1 MCKIRMYA
9 FLKSGFVMN
18 LLSIVGI
25 ALATYA
31 LIVLFVFVTQ
41 RGLLYF
47 PDRFQPSLTR
57 AGVADMQAIELSAAD
72 GIKLSAWFK
81 PAASGKP
88 TLLYLHG
95 NAGNLERC
103 GEKLRPFLNAGLGVL
118 ALDYRGYG
126 MSQGKPTEQG
136 IYADARAALDFLAD
150 KSVILYGESL
160 GSGVAV
166 QMAIERPVV
175 ALILE
180 APFTSIGDAG
190 AVHYPWLPTRWLSI
204 DKFDSAAK
212 ISKVMAPILIMHG
225 ERDPTVPV
233 AHGRR
238 LFQLAGNKA
247 EGLFIPAGDH
257 VNLHELG
264 SAKQVLDFITRRVK

>member
-1 MCKIRMYA
+1 MHA
-9 FLKSGFVMN
+9 PFKSGFVMN
-18 LLSIVGI
+18 LLTI
-25 ALATYA
+25 AGTALTAYA
-31 LIVLFVFVTQ
+31 VIVLFVYVTQ
-41 RGLLYF
+41 RNLLYF
-47 PDRFQPSLTR
+47 PDRERPDMVR
-57 AGVADMQAIELSAAD
+57 AGVADMHKVELTAAD

-81 PAASGKP
+81 PAQPNKP

-95 NAGNLERC
+95 NAGNLEHC
-103 GEKLRPFLNAGLGVL
+103 GEKLRPFLDAGLGVL

-136 IYADARAALDFLAD
+136 IYADARAALDFLPPTP
-150 KSVILYGESL
+150 VILYGESL
-160 GSGVAV
+160 GSGVAM
-166 QMAIERPVV
+166 QMAVERPIT

-212 ISKVMAPILIMHG
+212 IAKVNAPILIMHG
-225 ERDPTVPV
+225 ERDPTVPA

-238 LFQLAGNKA
+238 LLALAGAKA
-247 EGLFIPAGDH
+247 EGFFFPDGDH

-264 SAKQVLDFITRRVK
+264 SAQQVLDFIKRHVK

>member
-1 MCKIRMYA
+1 MHA

-18 LLSIVGI
+18 LLAIAGI
-25 ALATYA
+25 AFAIYA
-31 LIVLFVFVTQ
+31 LIVLYVFVTQ
-41 RGLLYF
+41 RNLLYF
-47 PDRFQPSLTR
+47 PERGRPDLAR
-57 AGVADMQAIELSAAD
+57 AGVADMQIIELTAAD
-72 GIKLSAWFK
+72 GVKLSAWFK
-81 PAASGKP
+81 HAAPGKP
-88 TLLYLHG
+88 NMLYLHG

-103 GEKLRPFLNAGLGVL
+103 GEKLRPYLDAGLGVL

-126 MSQGKPTEQG
+126 MSQGQPNETG
-136 IYADARAALDFLAD
+136 LYADARAALDFLAE
-150 KSVILYGESL
+150 KPVILYGESL

-166 QMAIERPVV
+166 EMAVERPVA

-212 ISKVMAPILIMHG
+212 ISRFNGPILVLHG
-225 ERDPTVPV
+225 ERDPTVP
-233 AHGRR
+233 AAQGKR
-238 LFQLAGNKA
+238 LLELAGSRA
-247 EGLFIPAGDH
+247 EGVFFPQGDH

-264 SAKQVLDFITRRVK
+264 SAKLVLDFIARRVK

>member
-1 MCKIRMYA
+1 
-9 FLKSGFVMN
+9 MN
-18 LLSIVGI
+18 FLSIVGV

-57 AGVADMQAIELSAAD
+57 ARVADMQAIELAAAD
-72 GIKLSAWFK
+72 GVKLSAWFK
-81 PAASGKP
+81 PAASGNP

-103 GEKLRPFLNAGLGVL
+103 GEKIRPFLDAGLGVL

-126 MSQGKPTEQG
+126 MSHGKPTEQG
-136 IYADARAALDFLAD
+136 IYADARAALDFLTD
-150 KSVILYGESL
+150 KPVILYGESL

-166 QMAIERPVV
+166 QMAIERPV
-175 ALILE
+175 AAIILE

-212 ISKVMAPILIMHG
+212 ISKVTAPIFIMHG

-238 LFQLAGNKA
+238 LLELAGDKA
-247 EGLFIPAGDH
+247 EGLFVPTGDH